1 MSSSPYSPISGGS
14 RLNLV
19 VRAVRD
25 LSPRVRE
32 IEFTQINDSPLP
44 SFTPGSN
51 LGIAWSEERWNFY
64 SLTGPGFE
72 PSSYTI
78 SVQREDE
85 GTGGSAWMHRLQP
98 RDAVTCT
105 TPRSEFP
112 PVHSARRHL
121 LIAGG
126 IGVTPILA
134 HARALAAAA
143 KDYEVHYVSR
153 EVPAPHLEDLNGLGT
168 SVVHSRCRDEFW
180 RKLGP
185 ALYQQPIGTHLY
197 VCGPAAMTEEVQ
209 TSARRAGWPT
219 GRLHAEAFTGGIV
232 TNGEPF
238 IASLISSGKT
248 IDVSANLSLL
258 EALEQAGVKVPNM
271 CRRGV
276 CGECRLEVAAGIPD
290 HHDFVLSEEEKA
302 GSQFIMPCV
311 SRARSEHLEL
321 KL

>member
-1 MSSSPYSPISGGS
+1 MSLQFLP
-14 RLNLV
+14 
-19 VRAVRD
+19 
-25 LSPRVRE
+25 
-32 IEFTQINDSPLP
+32 TQ
-44 SFTPGSN
+44 
-51 LGIAWSEERWNFY
+51 
-64 SLTGPGFE
+64 GP
-72 PSSYTI
+72 
-78 SVQREDE
+78 
-85 GTGGSAWMHRLQP
+85 WQP
-98 RDAVTCT
+98 RPKT
-105 TPRSEFP
+105 TRCITSHGKFL
-112 PVHSARRHL
+112 RH
-121 LIAGG
+121 
-126 IGVTPILA
+126 ILKTSMA
-134 HARALAAAA
+134 C
-143 KDYEVHYVSR
+143 S
-153 EVPAPHLEDLNGLGT
+153 T